1 MKNHV
6 FIATSLDGYIAD
18 RDGGLDWLD
27 QIPNPNH
34 DDMGYFE
41 FYNRMDALVMGR
53 ITFETVLGFD
63 VDWPYDKPVFVLSN
77 QLSQIPDSHREKAF
91 LIKGTL
97 SECLSR
103 IHQKGYKHLY
113 IDGGQTITH
122 FLEEDL
128 IDEMIITTIPVVLGA
143 GIPLFGKLSRA
154 SDWKLVQSRVFLN
167 QVVQNHYIRK

>member
-6 FIATSLDGYIAD
+6 FIATSMDGYIAD
-18 RDGGLDWLD
+18 RDGRLDWLD

-53 ITFETVLGFD
+53 FTFETVLGFD

-91 LIKGTL
+91 LVKGTL

-103 IHQKGYKHLY
+103 IQQKGYVHLY
-113 IDGGQTITH
+113 IDGGQTITN

-128 IDEMIITTIPVVLGA
+128 IDEVIITTIPIVLGA

-154 SDWKLVQSRVFLN
+154 SKWKLVQSRVFLN
-167 QVVQNHYIRK
+167 QMVQNHYIRE